1 MKLSWQRKL
10 LIFMTSQ
17 TVSMLGSSI
26 VSLSLIWYVTLQT
39 NSGIAITGITIT
51 TFLPQALIMLV
62 GGVIADRFPLK
73 KIIMLSDSFIA
84 LSTLC
89 LAVIYASG
97 NDSILWIYVFNSLRS
112 IGSGI
117 QIPATKS
124 ILPSF
129 IPQEE
134 LMRANS
140 YSTTTWSII
149 QLISPA
155 LAGIALSFF
164 SLSVVLM
171 LDFITAVIGILLLL
185 IIPIKNKERHYSK
198 NGWLEL
204 KQGVQYL
211 TKSTKLRTIISLYTL
226 FNILVVPA
234 SQLTPLLAS
243 TRLDG
248 DVWILTCVEM
258 AFSIG
263 ALLGSLYLGYK
274 KITISHMKLVGYS
287 ICIFGL
293 SMGLLIYANSIW
305 LFALFML
312 IMGIGS
318 PLYYTPIITM
328 VQEYSDPTYI
338 GRMFSYVDLFGTLA
352 TPLGMMIFAPLSS
365 INLDFPF
372 ILPSIALLLLGI
384 WTFKKAKLFKNIQ

>member
-73 KIIMLSDSFIA
+73 KIIMLSDSFTA

-89 LAVIYASG
+89 LAVIYTSG

-117 QIPATKS
+117 QMPATKS

-140 YSTTTWSII
+140 YLTTTWSII

-155 LAGIALSFF
+155 LAGIALSFS

-198 NGWLEL
+198 M
-204 KQGVQYL
+204 
-211 TKSTKLRTIISLYTL
+211 
-226 FNILVVPA
+226 
-234 SQLTPLLAS
+234 
-243 TRLDG
+243 DG
-248 DVWILTCVEM
+248 
-258 AFSIG
+258 
-263 ALLGSLYLGYK
+263 
-274 KITISHMKLVGYS
+274 
-287 ICIFGL
+287 
-293 SMGLLIYANSIW
+293 
-305 LFALFML
+305 
-312 IMGIGS
+312 
-318 PLYYTPIITM
+318 
-328 VQEYSDPTYI
+328 
-338 GRMFSYVDLFGTLA
+338 
-352 TPLGMMIFAPLSS
+352 
-365 INLDFPF
+365 
-372 ILPSIALLLLGI
+372 
-384 WTFKKAKLFKNIQ
+384 